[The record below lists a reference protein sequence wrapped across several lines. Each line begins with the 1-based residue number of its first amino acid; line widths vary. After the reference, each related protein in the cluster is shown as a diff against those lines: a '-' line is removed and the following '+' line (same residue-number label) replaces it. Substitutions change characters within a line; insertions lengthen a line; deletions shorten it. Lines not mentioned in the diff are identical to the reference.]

1 MSDRTAASAPPEVDR
16 VAASRAAV
24 AARRARAGVK
34 HDVAEGV
41 RSPLDVLRV
50 AYDEPEGVEG
60 RLRVSEFL
68 TSIPAIGQTKCARIM
83 EELQIAGSKRLGG
96 LGRLQR
102 RRLREFTAGWVADH
116 GGTGNR
122 LVVLAGPTA
131 VGKGTV
137 AGYIREHHPDVK
149 LSVSATTRAPRPGEV
164 EGEHYFFVSDDEFDR
179 MIGSGELLEWATVH
193 NASRYGTPRRPVE
206 EAIAAGSS
214 VLLEIDIQGARS
226 VRRAMPEATL
236 VFLLPPTW
244 DELVRRLVGRGT
256 ESPAEQQRRLE
267 TAKVELAAVEE
278 FDHQVVNHEVREAAQ
293 KVVDLMR
300 PRRGRRQPASRHD
313 LPRTERAPHLKESLH
328 G

>member
-1 MSDRTAASAPPEVDR
+1 MEPPVPEQNTRSTPPEVDR

-34 HDVAEGV
+34 SEIAAGS

-50 AYDEPEGVEG
+50 AFAEPDSAEG
-60 RLRVSEFL
+60 RLRVTEFL
-68 TSIPAIGQTKCARIM
+68 TSIPAIGVTKCTRIL
-83 EELQIAGSKRLGG
+83 EDLEISTAKRLGG

-102 RRLREFTAGWVADH
+102 RRLREFVAGWVASH
-116 GGTGNR
+116 GGTGDR

-137 AGYIREHHPDVK
+137 ASYIRRHHPEVR

-164 EGEHYFFVSDDEFDR
+164 EGESYFFVDDAEFDR
-179 MIGSGELLEWATVH
+179 MVEAGDLLEWATVH
-193 NASRYGTPRRPVE
+193 NAYRYGTPRGPVE
-206 EAIAAGSS
+206 QAIAAGDS

-267 TAKVELAAVEE
+267 TAKVELAAVDE
-278 FDHQVVNHEVREAAQ
+278 FDHQVVNHDVPEAAQ

-300 PRRGRRQPASRHD
+300 PRSGRR
-313 LPRTERAPHLKESLH
+313 
-328 G
+328 

>member
-1 MSDRTAASAPPEVDR
+1 MPEVVNRSTPPEVDR

-24 AARRARAGVK
+24 AARRARASVK
-34 HDVAEGV
+34 AAVAAGE

-50 AYDEPEGVEG
+50 AFEDADSAEG
-60 RLRVSEFL
+60 RLRVTEYL
-68 TSIPAIGQTKCARIM
+68 TSIPAIGVTKSARIL
-83 EELQIAGSKRLGG
+83 EELEISSAKRLGG

-102 RRLREFTAGWVADH
+102 RRLREFVAAWVASH
-116 GGTGNR
+116 GGTGDR

-137 AGYIREHHPDVK
+137 ASYIRRHHPEVR

-164 EGEHYFFVSDDEFDR
+164 EGESYFFVDDAEFDR
-179 MIGSGELLEWATVH
+179 LVDAGELLEWATVH
-193 NASRYGTPRRPVE
+193 NAYRYGTPRGPVE
-206 EAIAAGSS
+206 EAIAAGDS
-214 VLLEIDIQGARS
+214 VLLEIDIQGARA

-267 TAKVELAAVEE
+267 TAKVELAAVDE
-278 FDHQVVNHEVREAAQ
+278 FDHQVVNHDVPEAAQ

-300 PRRGRRQPASRHD
+300 PRSGRR
-313 LPRTERAPHLKESLH
+313 
-328 G
+328 